1 MRTLL
6 GVLAAVALVLIAGAV
21 ATFFIARSIEAR
33 YPPHGRFAEV
43 AGGRLHYVELGPG
56 RAAQGTILLLHGAS
70 GSSGDTIA
78 ALGEPLSKRFRV
90 IALDRPG
97 SGWSDRISED
107 ASSPAVQARIIREFL
122 EKLRVE
128 STVVVGHSW
137 SGALAANLAL
147 DHADAVAGLVLLA
160 PATHPW
166 PGGEI
171 SWYYTP
177 TTWPV
182 LGRLLPWTVSTPL
195 GLALMNLTVASV
207 FAPQAPPP
215 GYIERSRIPLVLRP
229 SAFRANAADVSG
241 LYEFVK
247 RQAKRYRDIRVPTVI
262 ISGDADD
269 IVWTHLHSRA
279 LERAISGARLIVLP
293 GIGHMPHHVARD
305 VVVREIER
313 LAEAIAAARAGGP
326 RAPAPASEAAGARR
340 L

>member
-97 SGWSDRISED
+97 SGWSDRIGAD
-107 ASSPAVQARIIREFL
+107 ASSPAVQGRIIREFL
-122 EKLRVE
+122 DGIGVKRAI
-128 STVVVGHSW
+128 VVGHSW
-137 SGALAANLAL
+137 AGALATNLAL
-147 DHADAVAGLVLLA
+147 DHADLVSGLVLLA

-166 PGGEI
+166 PGGDI

-177 TTWPV
+177 MTWPIV
-182 LGRLLPWTVSTPL
+182 GRLLPWTVTTP
-195 GLALMNLTVASV
+195 
-207 FAPQAPPP
+207 
-215 GYIERSRIPLVLRP
+215 
-229 SAFRANAADVSG
+229 
-241 LYEFVK
+241 
-247 RQAKRYRDIRVPTVI
+247 
-262 ISGDADD
+262 
-269 IVWTHLHSRA
+269 
-279 LERAISGARLIVLP
+279 
-293 GIGHMPHHVARD
+293 
-305 VVVREIER
+305 
-313 LAEAIAAARAGGP
+313 
-326 RAPAPASEAAGARR
+326 
-340 L
+340 